1 MLWLARRKAITARV
15 RRRADRPIGEPWR
28 PRSPLDDGI
37 GMTTDGRG
45 GGRGGRQAAAQAGL
59 SCLLVTALAGLLPF
73 GLLITPSAAAA
84 AGESPSIRSLQT
96 ATTTVRAASVDPA
109 AYLPRYPNA
118 AVLAR
123 GLAERFAQ
131 SGVNTIYVNA
141 YNVKYGAY
149 YVTSYRY
156 NS

>member
-1 MLWLARRKAITARV
+1 M
-15 RRRADRPIGEPWR
+15 
-28 PRSPLDDGI
+28 
-37 GMTTDGRG
+37 
-45 GGRGGRQAAAQAGL
+45 
-59 SCLLVTALAGLLPF
+59 
-73 GLLITPSAAAA
+73 
-84 AGESPSIRSLQT
+84 QT

-123 GLAERFAQ
+123 DLAERFAQ

-149 YVTSYRY
+149 YVTSYPY
-156 NS
+156 NSESDYGQQDLLGKLIQEAHARGMRVMAALYDHQHRGAWEAQPSWREKTQSGGDY